1 MMKKFILGILITI
14 FMFLGTSCIGNSDQN
29 FVLKAASPKY
39 SYHYTEIYEEEYI
52 NFLNKLESFYAD
64 LSTKTYDVFK
74 DETDNM
80 CISPV

>member
-39 SYHYTEIYEEEYI
+39 AYQYT
-52 NFLNKLESFYAD
+52 
-64 LSTKTYDVFK
+64 
-74 DETDNM
+74 
-80 CISPV
+80 